1 MSDVRS
7 IAETRRTDVEK
18 ANDADNVANLFC
30 DIIEK
35 EILARAG
42 HVYVLVSML
51 LPRIDL
57 QEAAGMG
64 NPNNVRKVINVQI
77 TARLYENPRVSLINS
92 DKVLDW
98 GDDDVRL
105 NQLVRADGFTLTELG
120 CRLVLNNWADHI
132 KKKMLDANFLP
143 DNNNKAKEGD

>member
-1 MSDVRS
+1 M
-7 IAETRRTDVEK
+7 EK

-92 DKVLDW
+92 DKVSASKSSIRSKSE
-98 GDDDVRL
+98 VS
-105 NQLVRADGFTLTELG
+105 
-120 CRLVLNNWADHI
+120 
-132 KKKMLDANFLP
+132 
-143 DNNNKAKEGD
+143 